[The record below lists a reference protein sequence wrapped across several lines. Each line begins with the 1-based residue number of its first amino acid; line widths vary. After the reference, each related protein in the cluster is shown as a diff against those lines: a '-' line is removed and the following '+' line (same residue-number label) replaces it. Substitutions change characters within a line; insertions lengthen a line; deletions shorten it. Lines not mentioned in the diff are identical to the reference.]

1 MIQNPKSKPRKQS
14 TENQVPQIPSLI
26 PPDQFSSEDYEPLSE
41 LRSRSR
47 KNTTLV
53 KIVLDGLL
61 TPRVARSRTL
71 LDNIVL
77 EKEGIKP
84 PYNQNTTP
92 TPLDIWQLFFTDE
105 MFETIVRHTNAKI
118 QQLRPNY
125 KKQTCVQDLDLIE
138 LKGFIGLLFY
148 TAIFKEN
155 REHYTSWYSTDGTG
169 REIYRCIISKN
180 RFEILL
186 KALRFDAAESRPLRR
201 ENNPASPISALF
213 DSFIER
219 CQAVYTI
226 GTCACIDEMLLAFR
240 GRCKFKMYMPKKPAK
255 YGIKIHCLTDAKSGY
270 LLNAYI
276 YDEKDSDGLNLPTEY
291 QRLKKPTQAVM
302 RLNFHNRGFK

>member
-1 MIQNPKSKPRKQS
+1 
-14 TENQVPQIPSLI
+14 
-26 PPDQFSSEDYEPLSE
+26 
-41 LRSRSR
+41 
-47 KNTTLV
+47 
-53 KIVLDGLL
+53 
-61 TPRVARSRTL
+61 
-71 LDNIVL
+71 
-77 EKEGIKP
+77 
-84 PYNQNTTP
+84 
-92 TPLDIWQLFFTDE
+92 
-105 MFETIVRHTNAKI
+105 
-118 QQLRPNY
+118 
-125 KKQTCVQDLDLIE
+125 LDLIE

-186 KALRFDAAESRPLRR
+186 KALRFDAAENRPLRR
-201 ENNPASPISALF
+201 ENNPAAPISELF

-240 GRCKFKMYMPKKPAK
+240 GRCRFKMYMPKKPAK
-255 YGIKIHCLTDAKSGY
+255 YGIKIQCLTDAKSGY
-270 LLNAYI
+270 FLNAYI
-276 YDEKDSDGLNLPTEY
+276 YVGKDSDGLNLPTEY

-302 RLNFHNRGFK
+302 RLISPIEGTNRNITTDNWYTSIELINLMKQKDLTLVGTMRKNQRAFLNTFRISSVS